1 MVRIDKIY
9 TRGGDGGMTSLG
21 DGTRVSKSCSRIAA
35 YGDVD
40 ELNAVLGMC
49 LDQISDASER
59 ALLMDVQHELFDLGA
74 DLCTPP
80 AADSEEKPLRIGAEA
95 VKRLEAA
102 IDSANESLAPL
113 LSFILPG
120 GTPLA
125 SVYHLGRT
133 VCRRAERGMQRLAED
148 EGREA
153 VNPFALEYV
162 NRLSDLLFVLARR
175 AAGQDEVLWKP
186 GRAAST

>member
-21 DGTRVSKSCSRIAA
+21 DGTRVSKSCSRIAS
-35 YGDVD
+35 YGEVD

-49 LDQISDASER
+49 LDQISDPSER
-59 ALLMDVQHELFDLGA
+59 TLLMDIQHELFDLGA

-80 AADSEEKPLRIGAEA
+80 SATSGERQLRIGDAA
-95 VKRLEAA
+95 VKRLEGA
-102 IDSANESLAPL
+102 IDTANENLPPL

-133 VCRRAERGMQRLAED
+133 VCRRAERSMQQLAED
-148 EGREA
+148 EGGDA
-153 VNPFALEYV
+153 VNPSALEYV

-175 AAGQDEVLWKP
+175 AAGRDEVLWEP

>member
-1 MVRIDKIY
+1 
-9 TRGGDGGMTSLG
+9 MTSLG

-49 LDQISDASER
+49 LDQVSDASER
-59 ALLMDVQHELFDLGA
+59 ALLIDVQHELFDLGA

-80 AADSEEKPLRIGAEA
+80 AADSDKKALRIGAEA

-102 IDSANESLAPL
+102 IDSANENLAPL

-148 EGREA
+148 EGHEA
-153 VNPFALEYV
+153 VNPSALEYV

-186 GRAAST
+186 GHAAST